1 MSNIIDRISIPE
13 LMDGRY
19 LYIPAYQRGYRWTPK
34 QVVDLLIDLFTY
46 ANAVHHDSQNVV
58 EGDYYC
64 LQPIVVRKISDSD
77 EIKEI
82 ENVSRVKLNPSKGIW
97 EIVDGQQRLTTIYI
111 LYRYLM
117 QQLGKSTATLKGREP
132 YHLFYATRQ
141 DSSSFIENIGAT
153 HGSNCNDNIDIYH
166 MRQAYDT
173 IDEWMQCPGDYVIGP
188 YKVRGALSL
197 CARYKVDPFDLTEV
211 FWRLLNAKKGTN
223 NIYGN
228 VQFLWYEI
236 DAGKDVIQEF
246 RDTNMNQIRLTN
258 AELIKALLLRS
269 LSKKLVS
276 DQEQLQR
283 ANQWESIENTLQD
296 STFWTFLNRR
306 GHDIPSRIDLL
317 FTMRYHL
324 EELKSKET
332 DWTSLP
338 KRDPERNAK
347 IMACI
352 LQSEKNLQTKDF
364 LFNYYND
371 KFDGLEEKDVAL
383 KIKSAWKEIMDIF
396 HTFEDWYNDV
406 VCYNLIGMLC
416 QYESTKLARLYYE
429 FLSLKDE
436 DSREQFKQWLK
447 GQVKEQL
454 SNIEYK
460 EDKLDI
466 YYPDGRIF
474 NLLLLLNINQ
484 LNKQAEESEETKTI
498 FKFPFEIL
506 EDKWDIEHIDSHS
519 TNKLDK
525 DEDKETWVNN
535 AIDDLKLQDAELE
548 GYIQANPPQWDK
560 AIARIKVLAN
570 EEDLTD
576 EEKNHISNLT
586 LLDAETNR
594 SYGNSL
600 FVIKRKR
607 IAERIFLGKYV
618 PATTS
623 YVFMKLFDE
632 SGTSRSLWSKDD
644 MEKYHGYIC
653 SELKDYLPSKPAKES

>member
-1 MSNIIDRISIPE
+1 
-13 LMDGRY
+13 
-19 LYIPAYQRGYRWTPK
+19 
-34 QVVDLLIDLFTY
+34 
-46 ANAVHHDSQNVV
+46 
-58 EGDYYC
+58 
-64 LQPIVVRKISDSD
+64 
-77 EIKEI
+77 
-82 ENVSRVKLNPSKGIW
+82 
-97 EIVDGQQRLTTIYI
+97 
-111 LYRYLM
+111 
-117 QQLGKSTATLKGREP
+117 
-132 YHLFYATRQ
+132 
-141 DSSSFIENIGAT
+141 
-153 HGSNCNDNIDIYH
+153 
-166 MRQAYDT
+166 
-173 IDEWMQCPGDYVIGP
+173 
-188 YKVRGALSL
+188 
-197 CARYKVDPFDLTEV
+197 
-211 FWRLLNAKKGTN
+211 
-223 NIYGN
+223 
-228 VQFLWYEI
+228 
-236 DAGKDVIQEF
+236 
-246 RDTNMNQIRLTN
+246 
-258 AELIKALLLRS
+258 
-269 LSKKLVS
+269 
-276 DQEQLQR
+276 
-283 ANQWESIENTLQD
+283 
-296 STFWTFLNRR
+296 
-306 GHDIPSRIDLL
+306 
-317 FTMRYHL
+317 
-324 EELKSKET
+324 
-332 DWTSLP
+332 
-338 KRDPERNAK
+338 
-347 IMACI
+347 MACI
-352 LQSEKNLQTKDF
+352 LQCEKNLQTKDF

-371 KFDGLEEKDVAL
+371 KFDGQEEKVVADR
-383 KIKSAWKEIMDIF
+383 IETEWKEIMTIF
-396 HTFEDWYNDV
+396 HTLEDWYSDV
-406 VCYNLIGMLC
+406 ICYNLIGILC
-416 QYESTKLARLYYE
+416 QFDNTKLARLYYE